1 MQVLDC
7 ELAVSKDKMTFLA
20 RWGKKPHNFLSVRRS
35 DQDSY
40 QEKTWGGKR
49 KEPHSM
55 SNTLPCVEGGGF
67 F

>member
-40 QEKTWGGKR
+40 QEKTWTLNVVLFFFL
-49 KEPHSM
+49 PD
-55 SNTLPCVEGGGF
+55 TLPCVEGGGF